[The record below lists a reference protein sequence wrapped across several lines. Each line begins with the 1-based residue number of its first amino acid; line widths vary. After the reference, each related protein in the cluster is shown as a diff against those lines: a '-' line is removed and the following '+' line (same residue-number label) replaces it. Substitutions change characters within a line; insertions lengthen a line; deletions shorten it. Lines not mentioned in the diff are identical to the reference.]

1 MYYPLLHSEVP
12 ARLPGL
18 VLISPAITASRHH
31 YSTGAPFISYN
42 LRYFRLKPT
51 QTVKMM
57 KVTKK
62 RKLKKRLKEMSV
74 GEKTNKS
81 VLRNVEV
88 AGILSEIH
96 PIAAGVYNHAYFV
109 IIQERKHADSES
121 GEIIILI

>member
-1 MYYPLLHSEVP
+1 
-12 ARLPGL
+12 
-18 VLISPAITASRHH
+18 
-31 YSTGAPFISYN
+31 
-42 LRYFRLKPT
+42 
-51 QTVKMM
+51 MM

-74 GEKTNKS
+74 SVGDKTNKS

-109 IIQERKHADSES
+109 IIQERKHGVRPQPGNSN
-121 GEIIILI
+121 

>member
-1 MYYPLLHSEVP
+1 M
-12 ARLPGL
+12 
-18 VLISPAITASRHH
+18 ISHNP
-31 YSTGAPFISYN
+31 
-42 LRYFRLKPT
+42 RYFRLKPT
-51 QTVKMM
+51 KTVKMM

-74 GEKTNKS
+74 SVGDKTTKS

-109 IIQERKHADSES
+109 IIQERKH
-121 GEIIILI
+121 GVKPQPGN